1 MSSFRPI
8 GRLHLGNHFVEHA
21 SLVFLLFGLTCSY
34 AWDERKYHSLHW
46 LMMHL
51 FGFMLAGYVQDKSE
65 EDREGSDRPGEDKA
79 AMMNHCL
86 LK

>member
-1 MSSFRPI
+1 MQLDM
-8 GRLHLGNHFVEHA
+8 GRMVISQ
-21 SLVFLLFGLTCSY
+21 SLYWFL
-34 AWDERKYHSLHW
+34 
-46 LMMHL
+46 MHL

-65 EDREGSDRPGEDKA
+65 EDREGSDRPGEGDEA